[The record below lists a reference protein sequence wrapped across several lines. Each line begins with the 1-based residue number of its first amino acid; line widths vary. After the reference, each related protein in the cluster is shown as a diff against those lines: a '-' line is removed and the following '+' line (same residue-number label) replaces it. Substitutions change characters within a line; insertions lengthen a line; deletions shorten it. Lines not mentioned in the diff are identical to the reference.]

1 MKNIRLGKFELTVCE
16 SCMHVHPRGWVEP
29 GPTLELGD
37 HTVVLWDALAVERRC
52 ADDEAV
58 DICHGPSFFVVLLI
72 GLNECNCQDLPPQVV
87 EELLQ
92 VHGIA
97 VGGLARA

>member
-1 MKNIRLGKFELTVCE
+1 MYAHSGGWIEL
-16 SCMHVHPRGWVEP
+16 

-37 HTVVLWDALAVERRC
+37 HTVVLWDAPAVERRC

-72 GLNECNCQDLPPQVV
+72 GLPERAPEIRTVCSVV
-87 EELLQ
+87 AWLHQRHQL
-92 VHGIA
+92 VA
-97 VGGLARA
+97 N

>member
-1 MKNIRLGKFELTVCE
+1 MYAHSGGWIEL
-16 SCMHVHPRGWVEP
+16 

-37 HTVVLWDALAVERRC
+37 HTVVLWDAPVVERRC

-58 DICHGPSFFVVLLI
+58 DICHGLSFFVVLLI
-72 GLNECNCQDLPPQVV
+72 GLNECNCKDLPPQVV

>member
-1 MKNIRLGKFELTVCE
+1 MTISLSSWGIC
-16 SCMHVHPRGWVEP
+16 RGE
-29 GPTLELGD
+29 
-37 HTVVLWDALAVERRC
+37 ERER

-58 DICHGPSFFVVLLI
+58 DICHAFSFLVVLLI

-87 EELLQ
+87 EELPQ
-92 VHGIA
+92 VHDTA

>member
-1 MKNIRLGKFELTVCE
+1 MEID
-16 SCMHVHPRGWVEP
+16 
-29 GPTLELGD
+29 D
-37 HTVVLWDALAVERRC
+37 HTVVLRDAPAVERRR

-58 DICHGPSFFVVLLI
+58 DIGHGLSFLVVLLI

>member
-1 MKNIRLGKFELTVCE
+1 MYAHSGGWIEL
-16 SCMHVHPRGWVEP
+16 

-37 HTVVLWDALAVERRC
+37 HTVVLWDAPAVERRC

-72 GLNECNCQDLPPQVV
+72 GLNECNCQGVPP
-87 EELLQ
+87 
-92 VHGIA
+92 
-97 VGGLARA
+97 